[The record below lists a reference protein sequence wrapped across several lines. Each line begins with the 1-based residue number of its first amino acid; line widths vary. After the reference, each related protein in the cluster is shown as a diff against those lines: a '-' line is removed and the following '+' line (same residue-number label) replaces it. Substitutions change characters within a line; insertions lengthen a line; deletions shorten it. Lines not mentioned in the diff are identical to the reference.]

1 MRRQEVTAQDWLKL
15 VGAGLLVMVIIPFA
29 AYVFLVGLDETTGI
43 DVPGILN
50 VCDDYSDLDE
60 RADCYD
66 QYQEAQD
73 PR

>member
-1 MRRQEVTAQDWLKL
+1 
-15 VGAGLLVMVIIPFA
+15 MVIIPFA